1 MFTLLLYVISSKMDD
16 IETSVLLITNL
27 LEMLTLTGE
36 LNCNVPEES
45 QRYHTKIAYKFHWE
59 LCYQ

>member
-1 MFTLLLYVISSKMDD
+1 MDD